1 MQKITFFLE
10 WVKRELYELR
20 GLDPPRDEKEELM
33 SEKPERVRTRPYSV
47 EEAAEKAG
55 IDDKTL
61 RKAIDDGTVVAI
73 RMGRRVLIPCA
84 PFDRLIE
91 QGQ

>member
-1 MQKITFFLE
+1 
-10 WVKRELYELR
+10 V
-20 GLDPPRDEKEELM
+20 DAPRDEKEELM
-33 SEKPERVRTRPYSV
+33 SEKPERPRTRPYSV

-55 IDDKTL
+55 VDDKTI
-61 RKAIDDGTVVAI
+61 RKEIERGKVIAI
-73 RMGRRVLIPCA
+73 RMGRRILIPCG